1 MKKVRMEVC
10 KVQRYRLPGY
20 PSKVRAMDCQRL
32 LASTPTRWKGSPVL
46 CAALA
51 LTVSAGMSGCALRSG
66 AAAVFGSGPSEVIG
80 DGIVRQGMVTPAAF
94 LSEVEACQVIRE
106 EAMVRGLDLGQGS
119 MILAGEF
126 PLPDVGANPRYSA
139 ARKTWHGQLR
149 LDGYNEQ
156 IGAGFEYVSK
166 EDIDQWTQQAAGE
179 DACMAMYRF
188 HQTANRLTESMQEQI
203 RDSWGHIGVFYDPG
217 TTFVDQGDGPW
228 DEAAYQQAQK
238 EYKIE
243 QLRLQVRDFLD
254 WLAAEGII

>member
-66 AAAVFGSGPSEVIG
+66 AVAVFGSGPSEVIG

-94 LSEVEACQVIRE
+94 LSEAEACQVIRE

-126 PLPDVGANPRYSA
+126 PLPDVGAHPRYSA

-149 LDGYNEQ
+149 LDCLLYT
-156 IGAGFEYVSK
+156 S
-166 EDIDQWTQQAAGE
+166 
-179 DACMAMYRF
+179 
-188 HQTANRLTESMQEQI
+188 
-203 RDSWGHIGVFYDPG
+203 FYP
-217 TTFVDQGDGPW
+217 
-228 DEAAYQQAQK
+228 E
-238 EYKIE
+238 I
-243 QLRLQVRDFLD
+243 L
-254 WLAAEGII
+254 